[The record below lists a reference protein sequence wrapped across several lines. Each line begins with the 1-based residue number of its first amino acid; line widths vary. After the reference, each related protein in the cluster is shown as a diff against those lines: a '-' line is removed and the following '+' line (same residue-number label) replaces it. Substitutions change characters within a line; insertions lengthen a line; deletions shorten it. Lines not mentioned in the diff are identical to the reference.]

1 MASKVF
7 VGNLDFNTTR
17 EDLEALM
24 SQAGQVK
31 DVYLPTDRETRRPRG
46 FAFVEYSSDEEAA
59 ANGYPLLTKYY
70 IHFGIEPIRI
80 AADKYFCLRLGC
92 IESEIFQRF
101 KPLYRNFHLL
111 HGIYKQKEPV
121 VF

>member
-59 ANGYPLLTKYY
+59 AAIEKFNGHELGGRQLRVNASRCHCTSAPSSKCA
-70 IHFGIEPIRI
+70 IHARRVGVSSEDSATDRS
-80 AADKYFCLRLGC
+80 AA
-92 IESEIFQRF
+92 SAT
-101 KPLYRNFHLL
+101 P
-111 HGIYKQKEPV
+111 
-121 VF
+121 